1 MSTPWIPTNF
11 EDACKRNA
19 GRRKLHMRM
28 RKARAERISRLLAA
42 IGAGGATELRET
54 AYGWLNAACSAM
66 KVSKATA
73 SRDLALVRRLHRQ
86 FARMFGRNFEPKR
99 DKVVWDWH
107 WSHYGFI
114 APESRRAGYSK
125 PVGHFPFDT
134 RKQETEE
141 SYCGFNQLSWQNGN
155 YFSQLSTRDLM
166 RALTWSY
173 KRRGIL

>member
-1 MSTPWIPTNF
+1 MSTAWIPKNF

-28 RKARAERISRLLAA
+28 RKARAERISRVLNAMDSA
-42 IGAGGATELRET
+42 HVLRDS
-54 AYGWLNAACSAM
+54 AHGWLTVASQVM
-66 KVSKATA
+66 QISKATA
-73 SRDLALVRRLHRQ
+73 SRDFALVRRIHRQ
-86 FARMFGRNFEPKR
+86 FGRMFGRCFDPKR

-114 APESRRAGYSK
+114 AAESRKAGYK
-125 PVGHFPFDT
+125 NPVGKFPFDT

-141 SYCGFNQLSWQNGN
+141 SYGGFTQLSWQNMD
-155 YFSQLSTRDLM
+155 YFSHLSTRDLM

-173 KRRGIL
+173 RRQGRL

>member
-1 MSTPWIPTNF
+1 MSTSWIPKNF

-28 RKARAERISRLLAA
+28 RKARALRISRVLNAMDSA
-42 IGAGGATELRET
+42 PVLRDS
-54 AYGWLNAACSAM
+54 AHGWLTIASQVM
-66 KVSKATA
+66 QTSKATA
-73 SRDLALVRRLHRQ
+73 SRDFALVRRIERQ
-86 FARMFGRNFEPKR
+86 FLRMFGRSFDSKR

-114 APESRRAGYSK
+114 APESKQAGYKK

-141 SYCGFNQLSWQNGN
+141 CYGGFTQLSWSNTD

-173 KRRGIL
+173 RRLPRRT